1 MENYEVTTM
10 DRTAERNDLA
20 KKSLIFGILADV
32 LCWLVIPGLIFGIM
46 AAKKGKAALTIS
58 KEDGLAK
65 NPMAIIGR
73 ILGIISIPCSIILA
87 IYWVVLIIIGIAA
100 AAM

>member
-1 MENYEVTTM
+1 MENYEIVVDPTT
-10 DRTAERNDLA
+10 ERNALA

-46 AAKKGKAALTIS
+46 ASKKGKEALKVSAEAGI
-58 KEDGLAK
+58 AK

-73 ILGIISIPCSIILA
+73 ILGIVAIPCSILLA
-87 IYWVVLIIIGIAA
+87 IYWVVLLIVGIAA